1 MASRLATLVD
11 SVQAG
16 VLVEDEECRILLVN
30 RAFCEMF
37 AVPETPDEL
46 VDWET
51 RTMLGWTN
59 ELFVDRDGFFPR
71 IDRLVT
77 ERLPVLSEELA
88 LVDGRTLERDYVPV
102 FTDGEYRG
110 HFWVFRDITH
120 HKRIE
125 EELRRTAERYRDFV
139 ENSIALA
146 WSHGLDGTMKSA
158 NRALAQVFG
167 ASSPEKVVGLRIQDF
182 IDPRFRGGWEGYLQE
197 IEKDGQAGGFVTL
210 RCRDGAPRVLAYSNV
225 LRLDEDGERVVRGFG
240 ADVTDHIRAQQDLEA
255 ANHELAAANRR
266 LEKTNL
272 RMALLNEMGD
282 LLQTAQEPSEAAGV
296 VESTVPRIFSPF
308 SGGVF
313 LIGSDRESLEP
324 AASWGTP
331 GPAPAC
337 LRVHDCWALRRGRP
351 HLSGADLEEGGPRC
365 PHAVGAASA
374 KTLCVPLLAQGRA
387 LGLLYLVDGAEGGDA
402 QDDLA
407 SMRHLALNTA
417 EQLAL
422 GLVNLELR
430 ESLREQALH
439 DDLTGLFNR
448 RYLEERLDQELR
460 RARRSGTPLAVL
472 LLDLDRFK
480 EVNDQHGH
488 AAGDVLLARFARL
501 LQETVRADD
510 VVARYGGEEF
520 TVILPSAGARE
531 ALKVAEKVRRLTQRL
546 SLEAGERR
554 LGTVT
559 VSVGIAAHPD
569 CGDSPE
575 ELLEAADRALYRAK
589 REGRNRVVTAAPDD
603 LGPRAAV
610 AGGRGRG

>member
-30 RAFCEMF
+30 RAYCQMF
-37 AVPETPDEL
+37 ALPETPDEL

-125 EELRRTAERYRDFV
+125 EELRRTAENL
-139 ENSIALA
+139 EQ
-146 WSHGLDGTMKSA
+146 A
-158 NRALAQVFG
+158 NR
-167 ASSPEKVVGLRIQDF
+167 
-182 IDPRFRGGWEGYLQE
+182 
-197 IEKDGQAGGFVTL
+197 
-210 RCRDGAPRVLAYSNV
+210 
-225 LRLDEDGERVVRGFG
+225 
-240 ADVTDHIRAQQDLEA
+240 HLEA
-255 ANHELAAANRR
+255 TNR
-266 LEKTNL
+266 T
-272 RMALLNEMGD
+272 
-282 LLQTAQEPSEAAGV
+282 
-296 VESTVPRIFSPF
+296 
-308 SGGVF
+308 
-313 LIGSDRESLEP
+313 
-324 AASWGTP
+324 
-331 GPAPAC
+331 
-337 LRVHDCWALRRGRP
+337 
-351 HLSGADLEEGGPRC
+351 
-365 PHAVGAASA
+365 
-374 KTLCVPLLAQGRA
+374 
-387 LGLLYLVDGAEGGDA
+387 
-402 QDDLA
+402 
-407 SMRHLALNTA
+407 
-417 EQLAL
+417 QLAL
-422 GLVNLELR
+422 ALINLELQS
-430 ESLREQALH
+430 SLREQVLRDA
-439 DDLTGLFNR
+439 LTGLCNR
-448 RYLEERLDQELR
+448 RCLEERLDQELR

-501 LQETVRADD
+501 LEESVRADD

-520 TVILPSAGARE
+520 TVILPGAGARE
-531 ALKVAEKVRRLTQRL
+531 ALKVAEKVRRRTQRL
-546 SLEAGERR
+546 SIEAGERR
-554 LGTVT
+554 LGEVT
-559 VSVGIAAHPD
+559 VSIGVASHPD
-569 CGDSPE
+569 CGDWPE